1 MYNVEIDMI
10 LAKTNFKLL
19 SVFIIC
25 LILTACM
32 SESEKQAR
40 ARMSNSQMPK
50 TSKPMPPIDA
60 DSNNLGWRLINGQR
74 QTLADYRGK
83 AVILDFWATYCPP
96 CIEGIPHFNEL
107 KRRYESAGLQIVGLH
122 VGGED
127 DKPNIPEF
135 VEKLQ
140 ISYALG
146 YPEPAM
152 MDFYLQG
159 DSRIPQTFVFD
170 RNGQLVEQFVGFT
183 PEIKDGIDAAVLQ
196 ALKNQ

>member
-1 MYNVEIDMI
+1 
-10 LAKTNFKLL
+10 
-19 SVFIIC
+19 
-25 LILTACM
+25 M
-32 SESEKQAR
+32 SQ
-40 ARMSNSQMPK
+40 SQMPK
-50 TSKPMPPIDA
+50 TSKPKPPIDI
-60 DSNNLGWRLINGQR
+60 DPNSLGWRLTDGKR
-74 QTLADYRGK
+74 KTLADYRGK

-107 KRRYESAGLQIVGLH
+107 KRRYESKGLQIVGLH

-146 YPEPAM
+146 YPEPM
-152 MDFYLQG
+152 MTDFYLQG

-183 PEIKDGIDAAVLQ
+183 PEIKASIDKAVEQ
-196 ALKNQ
+196 ALN